1 MAEMFAQTF
10 VEGKTKKTWT
20 VMVAFLG
27 QIALLTIA
35 VILPMIYFDVL
46 PKATLN
52 AMLIAPPPPPPPP
65 PPPAAPAPVKIVK
78 VIPRQFDAGKLMAP
92 KVVPKEIAQIKE
104 EELPPAASGA
114 VGVVG
119 GVPGGVAGGTPG
131 GVLGGIIGSVP
142 TAAPPPPP
150 PPVKKEGPPPPP
162 KRITI
167 GGNVQQAKLVR
178 QPKPVYPPL
187 AKQARISGVVHLA
200 AVISANGTIQD
211 LKVISGHP
219 LLIPA
224 ALEAVKQWV
233 YQPTLL
239 NGEPVEVQTQ
249 IDVNFTLSQ

>member
-20 VMVAFLG
+20 VMVAFIA
-27 QIALLTIA
+27 QIFLLTVA

-114 VGVVG
+114 FGVVG

-150 PPVKKEGPPPPP
+150 PPKKEGPPPPP

-187 AKQARISGVVHLA
+187 AKQARISGIVHLA